1 MLLFSDILWHLLMY
15 IAELFLH
22 RMNPF
27 SNGVHKPPLIP
38 RFRKGRNSVANP
50 YTSYNKSR
58 IRKRSTRNRVHKS
71 IKLKESFGYISK
83 KNKLK
88 CCFLNVDGLTDSSFA
103 DVKNVLATKAPDICV
118 LLETKRRLEDDGV
131 SLEVPG
137 YDVSEHNRSDIAGDK
152 GGGGLAIFTR
162 KADGLVFHDYDP
174 DLPDPSQAFVRNE
187 RAWKTLESAHSKT
200 AVCAVYAGFQAPDDR
215 NAAWNDTLYSVLRDE
230 AADLRKKGFRV
241 VLLGDFNGHVGDRAD
256 VGITGN
262 KHDINRNGQ
271 RFIDFLHDCNCVHI
285 NGYQNLTT
293 GLWTRQRAGVS
304 TILDYAVIAQEHLSS
319 VMSMFIDEQGLY
331 GGGSDHNWIFLD
343 LSDNLVKKQRQ
354 YNAPK
359 PKTSWN
365 ISHDQNWEPFKA
377 TLDDL
382 VDNTDISLDAAALAS
397 KAAEMLLHA
406 GAKNVGFRRPK
417 AKTSMLATSL
427 PRFLVT
433 ELQLKRQLERH
444 WKSRCSWFSSLP
456 APQRTEALKDSLS
469 AAETAFQEQKSKV
482 ESSFLGL
489 RNSSRLKVLKKCS
502 ENSQEAKRF
511 FWSYVNK
518 KNLKSDTIDAVTSAD
533 GVVHCSPEGIVKQVE
548 QHLVNTFNGSLDP
561 IPVTA
566 NTDDHSYA
574 TKSRPVFTTSD
585 SSADHPY
592 SCSASPTLP
601 SSDGSG
607 SVKTDPDGWI
617 NKEFTLNEVV
627 QGIKKLK
634 GGKAVGVDNIP
645 NEFLINAGV
654 KFWELLTLLYN
665 KIKRSGTFP
674 PGWNKGR
681 VALIHKK
688 GAKELLGNYRPL
700 TVIVSMSGL
709 YSRLLNERLT
719 CVVEEHGLLGEI
731 QNGFRKGR
739 SGSDNSFVLDTIFWK
754 QKALRK
760 KVHVAFI
767 DIAKAYDTVDRDVL
781 WRKLEGFGF
790 GGDFLSSLKSI
801 YSGDSVQAV
810 VNGVSTRPVYLR
822 RGLRQGCSLS
832 PILFALYIADM
843 GQAINLSSEG
853 FRIGNTV
860 VSGLFFADDLAL
872 VARDAE
878 GLLRLLSLTKKH
890 ADLLRMRINT
900 DRNKSEVISPDGA
913 EGDLWQVM
921 EDNGGTVLSLRQV
934 LKYKYLGNPVLG
946 SMHKIGVTKQ
956 KECIQKAH
964 KYKAS
969 CFFMSREGPDVVD
982 MVLATWC
989 NIAIPSILFGTE
1001 MIPFTESTILELERT
1016 QNQVAKYA
1024 LGLPINS
1031 PGICAQ
1037 IELGL
1042 KPFRQL
1048 LYEHQLKFYSRV
1060 LQLDDCRWVK
1070 QALLDHQSFT
1080 WSSPYISHIQGIRSR
1095 LKMFGMPMKNYRLHR
1110 FTNSYFVDSTNKAL
1124 AALSLPWL
1132 SPIKAFRRKIYVQE
1146 SKSSTTLAQFR
1157 YNVAPI
1163 GNKYPRVGSLSVQRY
1178 CPLCPNSTANTV
1190 SHLAMF
1196 CPYVE
1201 LVRKEQ
1207 TSISSFRNT
1216 CILKGF
1222 SEDYSFWLYING
1234 YDWNENPVLA
1244 GSFLERGEELNT
1256 LMESWLSRW

>member
-1 MLLFSDILWHLLMY
+1 
-15 IAELFLH
+15 
-22 RMNPF
+22 MNPF
-27 SNGVHKPPLIP
+27 SHGSQKPPFIP
-38 RFRKGRNSVANP
+38 RFRKGRNSASNP
-50 YTSYNKSR
+50 YTSYEKSR
-58 IRKRSTRNRVHKS
+58 IRRRSTRNRVHKS
-71 IKLKESFGYISK
+71 VKLKESFGSILR

-103 DVKNVLATKAPDICV
+103 DVKNVLDTKTPDICV
-118 LLETKRRLEDDGV
+118 LLETKRRLEDDGI

-137 YDVSEHNRSDIAGDK
+137 YDVTEYKRSDIAADK

-174 DLPDPSQAFVRNE
+174 DLPDPSKAFVRNE

-200 AVCAVYAGFQAPDDR
+200 AVCSVYAGFQAPDDR
-215 NAAWNDTLYSVLRDE
+215 NAAWNDALFSVLRDE
-230 AADLRKKGFRV
+230 VADLRRKGFRV
-241 VLLGDFNGHVGDRAD
+241 VLLGDFNGHVGDRPD
-256 VGITGN
+256 VGIVGN
-262 KHDINRNGQ
+262 KQDINKNGQ
-271 RFIDFLHDCNCVHI
+271 RFIDFLHDCHCVHV
-285 NGYQNLTT
+285 NGFRNLTT

-304 TILDYAVIAQEHLSS
+304 TIIDYAVIAQEHLSS

-343 LSDNLVKKQRQ
+343 LSDNLVKKIRK
-354 YNAPK
+354 YNAPQVK
-359 PKTSWN
+359 PSWN
-365 ISHDQNWEPFKA
+365 ISHDQDWEPFKA
-377 TLDDL
+377 TLNDI
-382 VDNTDISLDAAALAS
+382 VDNTDMSLDAATLAS
-397 KAAEMLLHA
+397 KAADMLLQS
-406 GAKNVGFRRPK
+406 GAKNIGFRRSTS
-417 AKTSMLATSL
+417 KTSMRATSL
-427 PRFLVT
+427 PSFLVT
-433 ELQLKRQLERH
+433 ELQLKRQLEKH
-444 WKSRCSWFSSLP
+444 WKSKCSSFSNLP
-456 APQRTEALKDSLS
+456 AHQRTETLKKSLS
-469 AAETAFQEQKSKV
+469 DAETAFQEQKRKV
-482 ESSFLGL
+482 EYSFLNL
-489 RNSSRLKVLKKCS
+489 RNSKRLKIFKKCS
-502 ENSQEAKRF
+502 ENSQEATRF

-518 KNLKSDTIDAVTSAD
+518 KNFKSSTIDAVTSAD
-533 GVVHCSPEGIVKQVE
+533 GVVHCSPEDINMQVE
-548 QHLVNTFNGSLDP
+548 QHLVSIFNGSLDP
-561 IPVTA
+561 IPTPA
-566 NTDDHSYA
+566 HTDDHSYA
-574 TKSRPVFTTSD
+574 TKSRPSFTTSD
-585 SSADHPY
+585 SASDHPY

-617 NKEFTLNEVV
+617 NKDFTLNEVV
-627 QGIKKLK
+627 EAIKKLK
-634 GGKAVGVDNIP
+634 GGKAVGLDNIP
-645 NEFLINAGV
+645 NEFLMNAGV

-681 VALIHKK
+681 VALIHKR

-719 CVVEEHGLLGEI
+719 RVVEEHGLLGEI

-760 KVHVAFI
+760 KAHVAFI
-767 DIAKAYDTVDRDVL
+767 DLVKAYDTVDRNVL
-781 WRKLEGFGF
+781 WNKLEGFGF
-790 GGDFLSSLKSI
+790 RGEFLSSLKSI

-853 FRIGNTV
+853 FRIGNVV
-860 VSGLFFADDLAL
+860 VSGLFFADDLVL
-872 VARDAE
+872 VARDAD

-890 ADLLRMRINT
+890 ADLLRMKINT
-900 DRNKSEVISPDGA
+900 DKGKSEVISPDGA

-921 EDNGGTVLSLRQV
+921 EDNGGSVLSLRQV
-934 LKYKYLGNPVLG
+934 LKYKYMGNTILGSG
-946 SMHKIGVTKQ
+946 SMHKIGINKQ
-956 KECIQKAH
+956 KECVQKAH
-964 KYKAS
+964 KYKGS

-1001 MIPFTESTILELERT
+1001 MIPFTETTILELERT
-1016 QNQVAKYA
+1016 QNQVAKFA
-1024 LGLPINS
+1024 LGLPLS
-1031 PGICAQ
+1031 TPGICAQ

-1060 LQLDDCRWVK
+1060 LQLEDSRWVK
-1070 QALLDHQSFT
+1070 QALLDHLSFT
-1080 WSSPYISHIQGIRSR
+1080 WKSPYISHIHDIRSR
-1095 LKMFGMPMKNYRLHR
+1095 LGMFSMPMKNKRLIQ
-1110 FTNSYFVDSTNKAL
+1110 FTNNFFVDSTNNAL

-1132 SPIKAFRRKIYVQE
+1132 SPIKAFRRRAYVQE
-1146 SKSSTTLAQFR
+1146 SQSSTTLAQFR

-1163 GNKYPRVGSLSVQRY
+1163 GNKYPRVGSLAVQRD
-1178 CPLCPNSTANTV
+1178 CPLCPCRTANTV
-1190 SHLAMF
+1190 SHLALF

-1201 LVRKEQ
+1201 RVRKEQ
-1207 TSISSFRNT
+1207 TTISSFRNT

-1222 SEDYSFWLYING
+1222 SEDYTFWLFING

-1244 GSFLERGEELNT
+1244 SCFLERGNELNI
-1256 LMESWLSRW
+1256 LMDSWLSRW